1 MVVVEGG
8 KRFLNSKVEIVIT
21 RVLQT
26 AMGRMIFAQMKDHER
41 GDKGQ

>member
-8 KRFLNSKVEIVIT
+8 KRFLNSKVEIIIT

-26 AMGRMIFAQMKDHER
+26 AMGRMIFAQMKNH